1 MSAPGMDRSNL
12 RTPLK
17 GVSGLGSAKS
27 GTQHF
32 IIQRVTGVAL
42 LLLTIWIVG
51 FVLTLVHAGDYA
63 HAREMLRHPFAAA
76 WLIAFVVVAFW
87 HAQLG
92 LQVVIEDY
100 VHSHP
105 LEIASQLA
113 IKFICAG
120 AALAGVIAIVRVC
133 IGQ

>member
-1 MSAPGMDRSNL
+1 MDRTNL

-17 GVSGLGSAKS
+17 DVRGLGSAKS
-27 GTQHF
+27 GTHHF
-32 IIQRVTGVAL
+32 IVQRVTGVAL
-42 LLLTIWIVG
+42 VLLTIWIAG
-51 FVLTLVHAGDYA
+51 FVLALVHAGDYA
-63 HAREMLRHPFAAA
+63 HAREMLRHPFAAV

-100 VHSHP
+100 VHTRW
-105 LEIASQLA
+105 LEIVSQLA
-113 IKFICAG
+113 VKFVCAG
-120 AALAGVIAIVRVC
+120 AALAGVIAIVRVY

>member
-1 MSAPGMDRSNL
+1 MSTPGMDRSNL

-17 GVSGLGSAKS
+17 DVTGLGSAKS
-27 GTQHF
+27 GTHHF
-32 IIQRVTGVAL
+32 IVQRVTGVAL
-42 LLLTIWIVG
+42 VLLTIWIVG
-51 FVLTLVHAGDYA
+51 FVLALVHAGDYA

-76 WLIAFVVVAFW
+76 WMIAFIVVGFW

-100 VHSHP
+100 VHARW

-113 IKFICAG
+113 VKFVCAG
-120 AALAGVIAIVRVC
+120 AALAGVVAVIRVC
-133 IGQ
+133 IGA